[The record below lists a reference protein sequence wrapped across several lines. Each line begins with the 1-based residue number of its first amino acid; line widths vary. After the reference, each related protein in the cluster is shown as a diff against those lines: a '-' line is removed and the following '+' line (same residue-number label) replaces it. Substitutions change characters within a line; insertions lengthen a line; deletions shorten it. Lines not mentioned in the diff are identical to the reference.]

1 MNVPEEV
8 FLVTGAAGCV
18 GAWAIR
24 ALHQQGV
31 PFVAVDLTDDK
42 RRLRMILDEEDPRGV
57 FVQADISAPA
67 ALDQIVSD
75 HQVTH
80 IVHLAA
86 LQIPACAANPSL
98 GAEVN
103 VVGTV
108 NILES
113 IRRTQG
119 RVQGFCYASSVAV
132 FNAGTD
138 RRVGTDEPST
148 SIPTTLYGAYKRTVE
163 TVASIYLSDFGIGSI
178 GLRPCVI
185 YGPGRD
191 QGLTSDVSNAM
202 WAAATGVPSTI
213 RFSGPTTFQ
222 YAADVASIA
231 LAAARASGNQAACCD
246 LGGSSNTV
254 QEVVELIERS
264 VPEAAGSITVT
275 GSKLPF
281 PPIYDPAPLQAQI
294 GPFSYEPLSSGVSKS
309 IERFRALYERG
320 TLGPPP
326 H

>member
-1 MNVPEEV
+1 MPGEV

-18 GAWAIR
+18 GAWAIS

-31 PFVAVDLTDDK
+31 PFVAVDLTDDR
-42 RRLRMILDEEDPRGV
+42 RRLRMILDAEHPRGV
-57 FVQADISAPA
+57 FVQADVSRPG

-103 VVGTV
+103 VVGTI
-108 NILES
+108 NILET

-119 RVQGFCYASSVAV
+119 RIHGFSYASSVAV
-132 FNAGTD
+132 FNASTD
-138 RRVGTDEPST
+138 RRVGTDGPST
-148 SIPTTLYGAYKRTVE
+148 SIPSTLYGAYKRTVE
-163 TVASIYLSDFGIGSI
+163 AVASIYSSDFGIGSI

-185 YGPGRD
+185 YGLGRD

-202 WAAATGVPSTI
+202 WAAATGVPSKV
-213 RFSGPTTFQ
+213 RFSGLTTFQ
-222 YAADVASIA
+222 YAEDVANIA
-231 LAAARASGNQAACCD
+231 LLAARASGKQAACCD
-246 LGGSSNTV
+246 LGGSSSTV
-254 QEVVELIERS
+254 EEVVELIERS
-264 VPEAAGSITVT
+264 VPGAAGSITVT
-275 GSKLPF
+275 GSELPF
-281 PPIYDPAPLQAQI
+281 PAIYDPAPLQVQI
-294 GPFSYEPLSSGVSKS
+294 GPFSYEPLTSGVSKS
-309 IERFRALYERG
+309 IERFRTLHERG
-320 TLGPPP
+320 ALGPPP